1 MKITEVLLAE
11 HGVFHNVFDSIE
23 AGASR
28 LRTLAEVR
36 AQASLLEVMLKAHS
50 DMEHEL
56 LMEPLDHCL
65 DQLGHRETFH
75 HEHENIEQ
83 GLDAVAKARTTKKAR
98 KLLLDAVLASRKHF
112 DKEER
117 IVFPLAE
124 RLLKVKTLQ
133 SLGSAWMKERL
144 NSKA

>member
-23 AGASR
+23 AGAAH
-28 LRTLAEVR
+28 LRTPAEVR
-36 AQASLLEVMLKAHS
+36 AQAALLEVMLRAHS

-83 GLDAVAKARTTKKAR
+83 CLSAVAKARSMKKAR

-124 RLLKVKTLQ
+124 RLLKTKTLQ